1 MIAMTFEQLTIFIAV
16 AEREHLTRGA
26 EAIGLTPSA
35 ASSAIRNLESF
46 YGVELFHR
54 VGRRIELTASGR
66 LFVGEAK
73 AILARAKSAE
83 LLLSEIS
90 GLARGELNVYAS
102 QTIAG
107 YWLPPILLK
116 FKRLYPGVELKL
128 TIGNTRMVADAIRDG
143 LAEVG
148 FIEGLIDE
156 PALSVMP
163 IVADR
168 LVVVASPVH
177 PFADGRE
184 IGREDIVSGSAWVL
198 REKGS
203 GTRSA
208 FEEAL
213 SGMGIGPCDIS
224 VVLELPSNEAVVS
237 AVRSGDC
244 ATAVSGMVAAP
255 FLRQGLLVRAG
266 IELPARS
273 FAILRHK
280 ERHRGR
286 AAEELER
293 ISRATADAHKV
304 GLMGL

>member
-1 MIAMTFEQLTIFIAV
+1 MTFEQLAIFVAV

-26 EAIGLTPSA
+26 EAVGLTPSA
-35 ASSAIRNLESF
+35 ASSAIRNLEGF

-54 VGRRIELTASGR
+54 VGRRIELTAIGKSF
-66 LFVGEAK
+66 LGEAR
-73 AILARAKSAE
+73 ATLSRAKSAE
-83 LLLSEIS
+83 LMLSEMS
-90 GLARGELNVYAS
+90 GLARGEISVFAS
-102 QTIAG
+102 QTIAS

-116 FKRLYPGVELKL
+116 FKRLYPGVRLKL

-143 LAEVG
+143 LGEVG

-156 PALSVMP
+156 PALSVLP

-177 PFADGRE
+177 PFADGRA
-184 IGREDIVSGSAWVL
+184 IARDDITAVTSWVL

-213 SGMGIGPCDIS
+213 SGMGIAVRDIS

-266 IELPARS
+266 IELPARN

-286 AAEELER
+286 AAQELER
-293 ISRATADAHKV
+293 ISRAAADEHKV

>member
-1 MIAMTFEQLTIFIAV
+1 MTLEQLAIFVAV
-16 AEREHLTRGA
+16 AERQHLTRGA
-26 EAIGLTPSA
+26 QALGLTPSA
-35 ASSAIRNLESF
+35 ASSAIRTLEGF
-46 YGVELFHR
+46 HGVELFHR
-54 VGRRIELTASGR
+54 VGRRIELTAIGR
-66 LFVGEAK
+66 AFLGEAR
-73 AILARAKSAE
+73 ATLARAKSAE
-83 LLLSEIS
+83 LMLSDMS
-90 GLARGELNVYAS
+90 GLARGEISVFAS

-116 FKRLYPGVELKL
+116 FKRLYPGVALTL
-128 TIGNTRMVADAIRDG
+128 TIGNTRTVADAIRDG
-143 LAEVG
+143 LGDVG
-148 FIEGLIDE
+148 FVEGMVDE
-156 PALSVMP
+156 PALSVLP

-177 PFADGRE
+177 PFGDGRA
-184 IGREDIVSGSAWVL
+184 ISRADITDVTAWVL

-213 SGMGIGPCDIS
+213 AGMGIGPGDIS
-224 VVLELPSNEAVVS
+224 VMLELPSNEAVVS

-266 IELPARS
+266 IDLPTRS
-273 FAILRHK
+273 FAVLRHK

-293 ISRATADAHKV
+293 ISRAAADEHKA